1 MEWKSTRAIG
11 LDFMATLLFLALQLA
26 FSSIPKN
33 GQQQQRDFQMQKHY
47 CTKCYYY
54 SILEELKGEEVAIEK
69 SRRLSFFVATG
80 KATEK
85 GSTPLK

>member
-1 MEWKSTRAIG
+1 MEWKSTRTIG
-11 LDFMATLLFLALQLA
+11 LDFMATLLFLALRLA

-54 SILEELKGEEVAIEK
+54 SILEELEGAIEE
-69 SRRLSFFVATG
+69 SRRLSLFVATG